1 MKISLFDY
9 DLPAELIAQTPVEPR
24 DASRLLRVDREGAV
38 SHHGFI
44 DLEEMLPPGALLV
57 VNDTRVLRARWFG
70 RRTTGGR
77 VELLL
82 TEPGPDGWRALWKAS
97 GRPRAGEELLPEEP
111 GAEPVRVLGDAGER
125 ELLVALPGDGLAYL
139 ERHGHLP
146 LPPYIRRPDTGDDA
160 RRYQTVYAREAGAVA
175 APTAGLHFTPELLD
189 RLRARGVHTTALT
202 LHVGIGTFAPVQV
215 EDADDHPMH
224 AERFCIPEACAEALA
239 NQPPDAPVVAV
250 GTTVVRALESASLP
264 REVRGPRRVRTGWQ
278 STNLLIQPGFSF
290 SVVDSLITNFHLPRS
305 TLLLLVSALRSR
317 ETILAAYEE
326 AVRERYRFFSYGDA
340 MYLP

>member
-9 DLPAELIAQTPVEPR
+9 DLPAELIAQSPKEPR
-24 DASRLLRVDREGAV
+24 DASRLLRLGRDGAV
-38 SHHGFI
+38 SHHGFS
-44 DLEEMLPPGALLV
+44 DLVELVPPGALLV
-57 VNDTRVLRARWFG
+57 LNDTRVLRARWIG
-70 RRTTGGR
+70 RRATGGR

-97 GRPRAGEELLPEEP
+97 GRPRAGEELFPEHP

-146 LPPYIRRPDTGDDA
+146 LPPYIRRPDTEDDA
-160 RRYQTVYAREAGAVA
+160 RRYQTVYAREDGAVA

-189 RLRARGVHTTALT
+189 RLRARGVRTTTLT

-215 EDADDHPMH
+215 EDTDDHPMH
-224 AERFCIPEACAEALA
+224 PERFCIPEACAAALEA
-239 NQPPDAPVVAV
+239 QPPGAPVVAV
-250 GTTVVRALESASLP
+250 GTTVVRALEAAA
-264 REVRGPRRVRTGWQ
+264 VGPRRVRTGWQ
-278 STNLLIQPGFSF
+278 STNILIQPGFSF

-317 ETILAAYEE
+317 ETLLAAYRE
-326 AVRERYRFFSYGDA
+326 AVREGYRFFSYGDA